1 MNKLN
6 KFFLL
11 ILISLSVSS
20 KNIEANPDIEAQTA
34 ILMDHHSN
42 EILYELNLDKIYQ
55 SVRQETF
62 LYIQ

>member
-42 EILYELNLDKIYQ
+42 EIL
-55 SVRQETF
+55 
-62 LYIQ
+62 